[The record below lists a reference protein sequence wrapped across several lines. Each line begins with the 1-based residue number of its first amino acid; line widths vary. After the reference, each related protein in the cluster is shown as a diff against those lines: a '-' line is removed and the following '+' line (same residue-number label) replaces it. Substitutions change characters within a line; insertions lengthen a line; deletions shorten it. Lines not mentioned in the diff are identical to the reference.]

1 MTDDIKVPSWLS
13 NRLADARKKVASLQD
28 QLQQEDCEW
37 RRERMKNWLRQA
49 EENVNKLRH
58 WTTLT

>member
-28 QLQQEDCEW
+28 QL
-37 RRERMKNWLRQA
+37 
-49 EENVNKLRH
+49 
-58 WTTLT
+58 